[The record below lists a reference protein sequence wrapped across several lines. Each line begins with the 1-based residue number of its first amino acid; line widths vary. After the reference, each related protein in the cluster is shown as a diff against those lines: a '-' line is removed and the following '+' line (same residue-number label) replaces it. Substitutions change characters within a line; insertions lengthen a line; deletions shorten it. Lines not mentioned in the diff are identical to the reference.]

1 MGDNMIGHSLK
12 TIMVFVGVYL
22 LYIVISCVVVPYFYH
37 PKADPFWKPATK
49 LNQNDKKVVSPDKV
63 VLLQD
68 REDSGLARLQLIK
81 NAKKSVDISTYAIHK
96 GPYADLFF
104 GCLFDAANRGVKVRL
119 LLDGIVNQF
128 NKDLRLYSYAIFTH
142 PNIELKYYEPLHLG
156 KPWTWNNRF
165 HDKLFII
172 DSELAIVGG
181 RNIGDKYFSAAGTK
195 GASND
200 RDVIVFTEEQKDTS
214 VLMKIDDYYQYVW
227 EHPFS
232 KNAVKKISHRKIQL
246 GKEKAE
252 EAMDLLTHAKDVYP
266 LPIDKAIDWKK
277 DAYSTDK
284 VFLLH
289 NPHQRV
295 NKDPLIWK
303 ELISLTEQS
312 TKSIYL
318 ESPYIVPTKKM
329 LEYVKPEKI
338 KVDHWKVL
346 TNSAASTPNMVAFS
360 GYWSNRHYIINWVD
374 ELFEYQEKTESLHGK
389 TYIFD
394 EKISLIGSYNVDAR
408 STFLN
413 TETMLLIDSEEFA
426 HFLQKELNKT
436 VDNHSL
442 QVSEDGSYKAKEDV
456 EQADV
461 AFWKRIAI
469 KTLAPIIKLFAFLV

>member
-1 MGDNMIGHSLK
+1 MIGNSLK
-12 TIMVFVGVYL
+12 TIMVLAGVYL
-22 LYIVISCVVVPYFYH
+22 LYIVISCVIVPYFYD
-37 PKADPFWKPATK
+37 PKSDPFWKPTTK

-81 NAKKSVDISTYAIHK
+81 NAKESIDISTYAIHK
-96 GPYADLFF
+96 GPYANLFF
-104 GCLFDAANRGVKVRL
+104 GCLFDAANRGVKVRI

-128 NKDLRLYSYAIFTH
+128 NKDLRSYSYAIFTH

-200 RDVIVFTEEQKDTS
+200 RDVIVFTEKKGGNEIS
-214 VLMKIDDYYQYVW
+214 VLKQIDDYYQYVW
-227 EHPFS
+227 DHPYTD
-232 KNAVKKISHRKIQL
+232 NAVEKVSHRKEQI
-246 GKEKAE
+246 GKEKVE
-252 EAMDLLTHAKDVYP
+252 EALHLLAHPKDVYP
-266 LPIDKAIDWKK
+266 LPIEKAIDWKK

-303 ELISLTEQS
+303 ELVSLTEQS

-329 LEYVKPEKI
+329 LDYVEPEKI

-360 GYWSNRHYIINWVD
+360 GYWSNRKSIIDWVD

-413 TETMLLIDSEEFA
+413 TETMLLIESEEFA

-436 VDNHSL
+436 VDKQSL
-442 QVSEDGSYKAKEDV
+442 QVSEDGNYEAKEEV
-456 EQADV
+456 EQAGV
-461 AFWKRIAI
+461 TFWKKTAI
-469 KTLAPIIKLFAFLV
+469 KMLAPIIKFFAFLV

>member
-1 MGDNMIGHSLK
+1 MIGNSLK
-12 TIMVFVGVYL
+12 TIMVLAGVYL
-22 LYIVISCVVVPYFYH
+22 LYIVISCVVVPYFYD
-37 PKADPFWKPATK
+37 PKADPLWKPTIK
-49 LNQNDKKVVSPDKV
+49 LNQNDKKVLSPDKV

-81 NAKKSVDISTYAIHK
+81 NAKESVDISTYAIHK

-142 PNIELKYYEPLHLG
+142 PNIELKYYEPLHIG

-200 RDVIVFTEEQKDTS
+200 RDVIVFTEEQGENDNS
-214 VLMKIDDYYQYVW
+214 VLRQIDDYYQYVW
-227 EHPFS
+227 NHPFT
-232 KNAVKKISHRKIQL
+232 KNAVKKVSFKKEQR
-246 GKEKAE
+246 GKAKAE
-252 EAMDLLTHAKDVYP
+252 DALHILENAKDVYP
-266 LPIDKAIDWKK
+266 LPLDKPIDWKK

-284 VFLLH
+284 VYLLH
-289 NPHQRV
+289 NPHQRM

-303 ELISLTEQS
+303 ELISLSEQA
-312 TKSIYL
+312 TNSIYL

-329 LEYVKPEKI
+329 LDYADPEKI

-346 TNSAASTPNMVAFS
+346 TNSSASTPNMVAFS
-360 GYWSNRHYIINWVD
+360 GYWSNRKHIIKWVD
-374 ELFEYQEKTESLHGK
+374 ELFEYQKKTESLHGK

-394 EKISLIGSYNVDAR
+394 GKISLIGSYNVDAR

-426 HFLQKELNKT
+426 HFLQMELNKT

-442 QVSEDGSYKAKEDV
+442 QVLEDGSYKEEERV
-456 EQADV
+456 EQGKV
-461 AFWKRIAI
+461 AVWKKIAI
-469 KTLAPIIKLFAFLV
+469 KTLAPIIKFFAFLV